1 MNIVDYYVTGRGVIE
16 RGLFLN
22 YMKNKGY
29 KIVGFSREDMLN
41 SYYPIGICIKSKKI
55 ILIGSAALCYFAS
68 RGGKI
73 KSIEEI
79 KDILA

>member
-1 MNIVDYYVTGRGVIE
+1 MNIINYYVTSRGVIE
-16 RGLFLN
+16 RGLFLI